1 VRACTRLSGIAAE
14 QCTRRSSLATV
25 TAEPQPP
32 APATERSSQPG
43 WIERNHFWL
52 RRLHS
57 LSGIVPVGGFLL
69 FHFYENGAIF
79 YGAGA
84 YDSMAEEARGIRYLE
99 IIEIAVV
106 FIPFLYH
113 ALYGLF
119 IAAYGRNNA
128 ETYTYSRNNLFMW
141 QRFTGVVLLLFIL
154 YHIWQFRFDS
164 FRETHA
170 DAGTVA
176 AALSIFPVF
185 VFYIV
190 GILSAG
196 FHLGNGLFT
205 FLITWGITVG
215 QRAQRISQ
223 IISTAVA
230 IIVSVIGIAIAAYFV
245 SLSGGFVWW
254 FA

>member
-1 VRACTRLSGIAAE
+1 
-14 QCTRRSSLATV
+14 LATV

-32 APATERSSQPG
+32 APAAGSTSKPG

-79 YGAGA
+79 YGPDA
-84 YDSMAEEARGIRYLE
+84 YDAMSEEARGIRYLE
-99 IIEIAVV
+99 IIEIFLI

-119 IAAYGRNNA
+119 IAAY
-128 ETYTYSRNNLFMW
+128 SRNNSDNYTYARNRLFMW

-164 FRETHA
+164 FRDTHA
-170 DAGTVA
+170 DSGTVA
-176 AALSIFPVF
+176 AAFAIFPVF
-185 VFYIV
+185 VFYVV
-190 GILSAG
+190 GIVSAG
-196 FHLGNGLFT
+196 FHLGNGIFT
-205 FLITWGITVG
+205 FLITWGIAVG
-215 QRAQRISQ
+215 QRAQRIAQ
-223 IISTAVA
+223 IISTATA
-230 IIVSVIGIAIAAYFV
+230 ILVSAVGIALALYFV
-245 SLSGGFVWW
+245 NLAGGFVWW